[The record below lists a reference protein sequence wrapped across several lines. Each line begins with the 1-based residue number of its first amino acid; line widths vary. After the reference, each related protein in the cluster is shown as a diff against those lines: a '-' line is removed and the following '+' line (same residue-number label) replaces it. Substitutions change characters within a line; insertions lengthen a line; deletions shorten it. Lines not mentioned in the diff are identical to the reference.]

1 MVQFKEFIRYFSRVP
16 CVAMYWMRIHLLA
29 GEGQYEQVFLGKK
42 RLSGRDS
49 ELASVVSAS
58 GRYQACLRS
67 SVGTLGV
74 PGAKKYCYNRR
85 TCHREEFIN
94 ICSNIL

>member
-1 MVQFKEFIRYFSRVP
+1 MNRKRT
-16 CVAMYWMRIHLLA
+16 HLLA

-74 PGAKKYCYNRR
+74 PGAK
-85 TCHREEFIN
+85 N
-94 ICSNIL
+94 IVTIGVPVTGKNL

>member
-1 MVQFKEFIRYFSRVP
+1 MNRKRT
-16 CVAMYWMRIHLLA
+16 HLLA

-42 RLSGRDS
+42 RLSGRDF

-74 PGAKKYCYNRR
+74 PGAKKILLQSAYLSPGRIYK
-85 TCHREEFIN
+85 HLFEYFIN
-94 ICSNIL
+94 IILAMAPGYGKRQ